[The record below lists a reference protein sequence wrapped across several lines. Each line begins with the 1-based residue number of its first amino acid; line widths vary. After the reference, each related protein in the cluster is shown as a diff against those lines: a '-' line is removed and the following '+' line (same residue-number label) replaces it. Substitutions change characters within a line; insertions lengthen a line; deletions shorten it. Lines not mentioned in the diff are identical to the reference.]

1 VALVRAGFP
10 RPSVQHEVVDEFG
23 FPLARVD
30 LAYLD
35 ARLAIE
41 YDGAVHFDSYRAV
54 RDRRRDAD
62 LAGQGWE
69 TVRLTRYDVGEGL
82 LQTLVLLSRLLALRE
97 PHRYG
102 GIEIDRRAV
111 WVG

>member
-1 VALVRAGFP
+1 
-10 RPSVQHEVVDEFG
+10 VQHEIADEFG

-41 YDGAVHFDSYRAV
+41 YDGAVHFDSDRAE

-69 TVRLTRYDVGEGL
+69 TVRLTRYDVGEGR
-82 LQTLVLLSRLLALRE
+82 LQTLGLLSRLLALRA

-111 WVG
+111 CDG